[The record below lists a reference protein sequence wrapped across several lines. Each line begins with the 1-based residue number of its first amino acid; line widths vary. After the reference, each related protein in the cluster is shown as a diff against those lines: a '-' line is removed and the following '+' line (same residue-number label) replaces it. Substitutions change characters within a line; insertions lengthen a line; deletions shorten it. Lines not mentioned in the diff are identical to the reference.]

1 MYYLIKMKHIKTILL
16 SLISS
21 IFIYF
26 LTIFTFAYIL
36 ARETNNVKMLYPYN
50 WDANFKLPYYIS
62 GILSIIIFIIQ
73 IKKPFKNE

>member
-1 MYYLIKMKHIKTILL
+1 MKHIKTILL

-26 LTIFTFAYIL
+26 LTIFTFAYFL
-36 ARETNNVKMLYPYN
+36 AREKNNVKMLYPYN

-62 GILSIIIFIIQ
+62 GVLSIIIFIIQ
-73 IKKPFKNE
+73 IKKSFKND

>member
-1 MYYLIKMKHIKTILL
+1 MKHIKTILL

-36 ARETNNVKMLYPYN
+36 AIETNNVKMLYPNN
-50 WDANFKLPYYIS
+50 WYANFKAPYYIA
-62 GILSIIIFIIQ
+62 GLLSIIIFIIQ
-73 IKKPFKNE
+73 IKKPIKNE

>member
-1 MYYLIKMKHIKTILL
+1 MKHIKTILL

-26 LTIFTFAYIL
+26 LTIFTFAYII
-36 ARETNNVKMLYPYN
+36 ARENNNVKMLYPYN
-50 WDANFKLPYYIS
+50 WDANFKIPYYIA
-62 GILSIIIFIIQ
+62 GLLSIIIFIIQ

>member
-1 MYYLIKMKHIKTILL
+1 MKHIKTILL

-26 LTIFTFAYIL
+26 LTIFTFAYII
-36 ARETNNVKMLYPYN
+36 ARETNNVKMLYPNN
-50 WDANFKLPYYIS
+50 WDANFKIRYYIA
-62 GILSIIIFIIQ
+62 GLLSIIIFIIQ

>member
-1 MYYLIKMKHIKTILL
+1 MKHIKTILL

-26 LTIFTFAYIL
+26 LTIFTFAYII
-36 ARETNNVKMLYPYN
+36 ARETNNVKMLYSNN
-50 WDANFKLPYYIS
+50 WDANFKMPYYVA
-62 GILSIIIFIIQ
+62 GLLSIIIFIIQ

>member
-1 MYYLIKMKHIKTILL
+1 MKHIKTILIA
-16 SLISS
+16 LISA

-36 ARETNNVKMLYPYN
+36 ARETNNVKMLYPNN
-50 WDANFKLPYYIS
+50 WDANFKAPYYIA
-62 GILSIIIFIIQ
+62 GLLSIIIFIIQ

>member
-1 MYYLIKMKHIKTILL
+1 MKHIKTILL

-26 LTIFTFAYIL
+26 LTIFTFAYII
-36 ARETNNVKMLYPYN
+36 ARETNNVKMLYPNN
-50 WDANFKLPYYIS
+50 WDANFKMPYYVA
-62 GILSIIIFIIQ
+62 GLLSIIIFIIQ

>member
-1 MYYLIKMKHIKTILL
+1 MKHIKTILL

-26 LTIFTFAYIL
+26 LTIFTFSYFL

-50 WDANFKLPYYIS
+50 WDANFIMPYYIA
-62 GILSIIIFIIQ
+62 GLLSIIIFIIQ

>member
-1 MYYLIKMKHIKTILL
+1 MKHIKTILL

-36 ARETNNVKMLYPYN
+36 AREKNNVKMLYPNN
-50 WDANFKLPYYIS
+50 WDANFRIPYYIA
-62 GILSIIIFIIQ
+62 GLLSIIIFIIQ

>member
-26 LTIFTFAYIL
+26 LTIFTFAYII
-36 ARETNNVKMLYPYN
+36 ARENNNVKMLYPNN
-50 WDANFKLPYYIS
+50 WDANFKMPYYIA
-62 GILSIIIFIIQ
+62 GLLSIIIFIIQ
-73 IKKPFKNE
+73 IKKPFKND

>member
-1 MYYLIKMKHIKTILL
+1 MKHIKTILL
-16 SLISS
+16 SLTSS

-36 ARETNNVKMLYPYN
+36 ARETNNVKMLYPNN
-50 WDANFKLPYYIS
+50 WDANFQMPYYIA
-62 GILSIIIFIIQ
+62 GLLSIIIFIIQ